1 MTADGRPADSQPAD
15 SRPADS
21 QPVDGQPHGRL
32 PGAADRSAGVDPQNP
47 DLLANRPVGPVE
59 IPRVVA
65 ELAAA
70 QGADPEPI
78 WQNELGGL
86 TFRLGD
92 RYVKWNPAGSDI
104 DLALERDRLQWLAGR
119 HPVPAVLDSGADAD
133 GQWLVTAAVTG
144 ESAVADAW
152 RERPR
157 EAVRA
162 IATGL
167 RALHDGV
174 APDATLEGWSAS
186 AWANQHPA
194 ELGERPA
201 PSRLVVCHGDACA
214 PNTLLAADGSWVAHV
229 DVGALALADPWSDLA
244 VASMSLDW
252 NYGPGWQTT
261 FFADYGIDPDLER
274 IDYYRRLW
282 NVAS

>member
-1 MTADGRPADSQPAD
+1 MSDD
-15 SRPADS
+15 SRPAD
-21 QPVDGQPHGRL
+21 DRGRERR
-32 PGAADRSAGVDPQNP
+32 PGAADRSVDVDPDNP
-47 DLLANRPVGPVE
+47 DLLANRPVGEVR
-59 IPRVVA
+59 IPRVVV
-65 ELAAA
+65 ELAASL
-70 QGADPEPI
+70 GADPEPI
-78 WQNELGGL
+78 WRNELGGL

-92 RYVKWNPAGSDI
+92 RYVKWNPPGSDV
-104 DLALERDRLQWLAGR
+104 DLLLERDRLAWLAGR
-119 HPVPAVLDSGADAD
+119 HPVPAVLDSGSDGD
-133 GQWLVTAAVTG
+133 GQWLVTAAVEG
-144 ESAVADAW
+144 ESAVADVW

-157 EAVRA
+157 DAVRA

-174 APDATLEGWSAS
+174 APDETLESWSAA
-186 AWANQHPA
+186 AWSNQHPA
-194 ELGERPA
+194 ELGERPE

-214 PNTLLAADGSWVAHV
+214 PNTLIAADGSWGAHV

-252 NYGPGWQTT
+252 NYGPGWQAT
-261 FFADYGIDPDLER
+261 FFADYGIEPDPAR